1 MNLLSKVALNT
12 MKELST
18 PQLMR
23 YSRHI
28 MLKGMDID
36 GQEKLFNS
44 KVLII
49 GLGGL
54 GCAAAQYL
62 AASGVGEMTLIDDDT
77 VDITNLQR
85 QVLHTEANVGVNKC
99 VSAKAS
105 LTAINSEIT
114 INIIEQRLVGEKL
127 ADIINHHDIVID
139 CCDNLATRNEL
150 NLQCFRL
157 KTTLVSGAAIRM
169 EGQVSVY
176 DMQPISP
183 CYQCLS
189 QYFGEQVLTCVEAGV
204 LSPVV
209 GIIGNMQACE
219 AIKVLSGIGQPL
231 FGKLMLLDASDM
243 SMNTFT
249 IPKSPQC
256 SVCGDIS

>member
-1 MNLLSKVALNT
+1 

-28 MLKGMDID
+28 MLKDMDID
-36 GQEKLFNS
+36 GQEKLWNS

-54 GCAAAQYL
+54 GCATAQYL
-62 AASGVGEMTLIDDDT
+62 TASGIGELTLVDDDS

-85 QVLHTEANVGVNKC
+85 QILHHEASVGLNKC
-99 VSAKAS
+99 QSAKVS

-114 INIIEQRLVGEKL
+114 INIIEQRLSGHHLTDV
-127 ADIINHHDIVID
+127 INAHDIVID

-150 NLQCFRL
+150 NLQCYQL
-157 KTTLVSGAAIRM
+157 NKTLVSGAAIRM

-176 DMQPISP
+176 DMKPTTP

-189 QYFGEQVLTCVEAGV
+189 QHFGEQVLTCVEAGV

-209 GIIGNMQACE
+209 GVIGNMQACE
-219 AIKVLSGIGQPL
+219 AIKVLAGIGQPL
-231 FGKLMLLDASDM
+231 IGKLLLLDASDM
-243 SMNTFT
+243 SINTFS

-256 SVCGDIS
+256 SVCGDLA

>member
-1 MNLLSKVALNT
+1 

-54 GCAAAQYL
+54 GCAVAQYL
-62 AASGVGEMTLIDDDT
+62 TASGVGELTLIDDDT

-85 QVLHTEANVGVNKC
+85 QILHTETNVGMNKC
-99 VSAKAS
+99 ASAKVT

-114 INIIEQRLVGEKL
+114 INTIEQRLTGENL
-127 ADIINHHDIVID
+127 ANIIKGQDVVID
-139 CCDNLATRNEL
+139 CCDNLATRNEI
-150 NLQCFRL
+150 NSQCYHL
-157 KTTLVSGAAIRM
+157 KKTLISGAAIRM

-176 DMQPISP
+176 DMQPQSP

-189 QYFGEQVLTCVEAGV
+189 QHFGEQVLTCVEAGV

-219 AIKVLSGIGQPL
+219 AIKILSGIGHPL
-231 FGKLMLLDASDM
+231 IGKLMLLDASDM

-249 IPKSPQC
+249 IPKSPLCKVC
-256 SVCGDIS
+256 SDIT